1 VADEPSWDEI
11 FSSQPGVQPPRAPQP
26 AAPQPGS
33 PQTPAASP
41 TTPLTRRELR
51 EAESARESAAA
62 AQIPLLAQAEDQP
75 RRRSTHQ
82 ASTYQE
88 TDQYGLPP
96 APKRKRRL
104 TWLWALLSVI
114 VLLGAGGAAVY
125 VAFGPQIRSVLSGPE
140 SNDYTGGGTGKVVIT
155 ISNGQIGSD
164 VAKTLV
170 KDGVTKSY
178 DAFYKLLLSNPDVSF
193 QPGSYALKNHM
204 SAKAALAALIDPA
217 NKVTTQVSLPEGI
230 TVKGVIAKLGALSE
244 STGVTADQLTAAS
257 TDLASFGLPAD
268 APSLEGYLFPATYT
282 FDPGVDA
289 HAMLQT
295 MVTKMFS
302 VLDAAGVAPADRNH
316 VLTLAALTQKEGG
329 SVEDFYKVARVWD
342 NRIDK
347 GMHLQSDATVSY
359 GAGTSSINTTPAQR
373 ADASNKY
380 NTYANPGLPIG
391 PISNPGE
398 KAIDATLHPAEG
410 DWLYFVVVNCS
421 TGQSE
426 FSNTYS
432 QHQAA
437 IGQLDA
443 WLKANPGGCD

>member
-1 VADEPSWDEI
+1 MADEPSWDEI
-11 FSSQPGVQPPRAPQP
+11 FSSQPGAQQP
-26 AAPQPGS
+26 AAPQQGS
-33 PQTPAASP
+33 PQTPAPS
-41 TTPLTRRELR
+41 TTPGRPLTRRELR
-51 EAESARESAAA
+51 EAEAARVAPE
-62 AQIPLLAQAEDQP
+62 PLEPQPTPQSPRTQQP

-96 APKRKRRL
+96 APKRKRKL

-114 VLLGAGGAAVY
+114 VLLGAGSAAVY
-125 VAFGPQIRSVLSGPE
+125 VAFGPQIRSVLGGAEPT
-140 SNDYTGGGTGKVVIT
+140 DYVGDGTGKVIVT

-164 VAKTLV
+164 VATTLV

-178 DAFYKLLLSNPDVSF
+178 EAFYKLLLTKPDVSF
-193 QPGSYALKNHM
+193 HPGSYALKHHM
-204 SAKAALAALIDPA
+204 SAKAALAALVDPA

-282 FDPGVDA
+282 FDPGLDA

-342 NRIDK
+342 NRLAD
-347 GMHLQSDATVSY
+347 GMKLQSDATVSY
-359 GAGTSSINTTPAQR
+359 GAGSSSINTTPAQR

-426 FSNTYS
+426 FSNTYA

-437 IGQLDA
+437 IGHLDA